1 MMRVLYICSADLSGT
16 SGSLGSVR
24 HIMEVSENLF
34 RLGNEV
40 RLIAPGYARYRHPTP
55 VRITYVPIL
64 KIRYLRS
71 ILYELLSPLLILF
84 QLVFWRPHIVYWRQA
99 YLTVFPALL
108 SRLLGKVII
117 TEVNGLTIDEVE
129 SEPLSKVRKKVI
141 LAFETVNYRAS
152 NHLICV
158 APQLRDRILEHYSLP
173 LGRVSVILNGVN
185 SDRMPVMEVR
195 KARREIGLDQD
206 LQVVGFVGH
215 FFPWDGIEYLIEAAP
230 SIIEEIKDIRF
241 LIVGHGIWGDHLP
254 GLVRQKGLEK
264 YFIFTGKVPWEK
276 LYLYVNAFDVATAPY
291 SKDINLQSGRSSLKI
306 LEYFACNKPVVASR
320 TSVIPEVVD
329 LGERQLG
336 ITVQPEDPNALAATI
351 VRLLKDEKLR
361 ERMGRGGRD
370 YVERERNW
378 EIVAKRTQDIMYALH
393 S

>member
-1 MMRVLYICSADLSGT
+1 MKVLYICSADLSGT

-24 HIMEVSENLF
+24 HIMEVSENLY

-40 RLIAPGYARYRHPTP
+40 RLIVPGYARYPHPTP

-64 KIRYLRS
+64 KIRYLRTL
-71 ILYELLSPLLILF
+71 IYEFFSPFFVIF

-117 TEVNGLTIDEVE
+117 TEVNGLTIDEIE
-129 SEPLSKVRKKVI
+129 SESLSKLRKKVI
-141 LAFETVNYRAS
+141 LTFETMNYRAS

-158 APQLRDRILEHYSLP
+158 APQIRDRIREHYSLS

-185 SDRMPVMEVR
+185 CDRMPVMDVR
-195 KARREIGLDQD
+195 EARREIGLDQD
-206 LQVVGFVGH
+206 LQIVGFVGH
-215 FFPWDGIEYLIEAAP
+215 FFPWDGIEHLIEAAP
-230 SIIEEIKDIRF
+230 SIIEQIKNIRF

-254 GLVRQKGLEK
+254 ALVRQKGLEK

-336 ITVQPEDPNALAATI
+336 ITVQPEDPNALASAI
-351 VRLLKDEKLR
+351 LRLLKDKGLKGK
-361 ERMGRGGRD
+361 MGKGGRA
-370 YVERERNW
+370 YVEKERSW
-378 EIVAKRTQDIMYALH
+378 KIVAQKTQGIMH
-393 S
+393 TFVN

>member
-1 MMRVLYICSADLSGT
+1 MKVLYICSADLSGT

-24 HIMEVSENLF
+24 HIMEVSENLY

-40 RLIAPGYARYRHPTP
+40 RLIAPSYARYPHLTP

-64 KIRYLRS
+64 KIRYLRTL
-71 ILYELLSPLLILF
+71 IYEFFSPFFVIF

-117 TEVNGLTIDEVE
+117 TEVNGLTIDEIE
-129 SEPLSKVRKKVI
+129 SEPLSKLRKKII
-141 LAFETVNYRAS
+141 LTFETVNYRAS

-158 APQLRDRILEHYSLP
+158 APQIRDRIREHYSLP

-185 SDRMPVMEVR
+185 SDRMPVMDVKE
-195 KARREIGLDQD
+195 ARREIGLDQD

-215 FFPWDGIEYLIEAAP
+215 FFPWDGIEHLIEAAP
-230 SIIEEIKDIRF
+230 SIIKEIKDIRF

-254 GLVRQKGLEK
+254 ALVRQKGLEK

-336 ITVQPEDPNALAATI
+336 ITVQPEDPNALASAI
-351 VRLLKDEKLR
+351 LRLLKDKGLKGK
-361 ERMGRGGRD
+361 MAKGGRA
-370 YVERERNW
+370 YVEKERSW
-378 EIVAKRTQDIMYALH
+378 KIVAQKTQGIMH
-393 S
+393 TFVN